1 MEVNIAIN
9 NLVQAFVQEEWLRKS
24 LLQTLKLDE
33 FNYLQDRKI
42 EISLA
47 LVSPQ
52 EIKRLN
58 KIYRA
63 KDEVTDILSF
73 AEYENEKSIQAS
85 QSPNL
90 FLGELVLCYDD
101 IKKYAQKKKLNLKQE
116 LAKVVSHGLLHLLGW
131 QHSEKMFRY
140 QTKISKQII

>member
-1 MEVNIAIN
+1 MEVDIFIN
-9 NLVQAFVQEEWLRKS
+9 NLVQAPVQEDWLKKS

-33 FNYLQDRKI
+33 FDYLQNRKI

-73 AEYENEKSIQAS
+73 AEYEDEKSVQTS
-85 QSPNL
+85 QNLNL

-101 IKKYAQKKKLNLKQE
+101 IKKYVQKKKLNLKQE